1 MILELD
7 IGNSRLKWR
16 LLADDGARI
25 DGGFAPHLPE
35 PGHDYP
41 WRQQGRAAPELARI
55 ASVADPAF
63 NAALTRELE
72 VGGTGRIDFARATDR
87 CGRLV
92 SGYREP
98 ERMGVDRWL
107 ALVAAAQRCSGA
119 FAVVDAGSAI
129 TLDLVGEHGAHEGG
143 WIVPGLR
150 MMRSALLAGTA
161 GIRLPKVEFEAPAA
175 PGRDTAEA
183 VGFGTM
189 LLAGDFVVRR
199 VDAFRQRFPAAPL
212 FVTGGDGERIVP
224 TAVGH
229 RVLVPELVLDGL
241 AEASF

>member
-16 LLADDGARI
+16 LLADDGGRI

-35 PGHDYP
+35 PGQDYP
-41 WRQQGRAAPELARI
+41 WRQQGRAAPQRARI
-55 ASVADPAF
+55 ASVADPSF
-63 NAALTRELE
+63 NAALARELE
-72 VGGTGRIDFARATDR
+72 VEGTGIIDFARSTDR

-98 ERMGVDRWL
+98 GRMGVDRWL
-107 ALVAAAQRCSGA
+107 ALVAAARRCSAA

-129 TLDLVGEHGAHEGG
+129 TVDLVGDDGVHQGG

-161 GIRLPKVEFEAPAA
+161 GIRLPKVELEAPAV

-183 VGFGTM
+183 VGFGTI
-189 LLAGDFVVRR
+189 LLARDFVVRR
-199 VDAFRQRFPAAPL
+199 IEAFREEFPGTPL
-212 FVTGGDGERIVP
+212 FVTGGDGERIAP
-224 TAVGH
+224 TTLENRIVA
-229 RVLVPELVLDGL
+229 PELVLEGL

>member
-41 WRQQGRAAPELARI
+41 WREEGRVAPERARI
-55 ASVADPAF
+55 ASVADPGF
-63 NAALTRELE
+63 NTALARELE
-72 VGGTGRIDFARATDR
+72 VEGTGQIDFARATAR
-87 CGRLV
+87 SGRLL

-107 ALVAAAQRCSGA
+107 ALVAAAERCSGA
-119 FAVVDAGSAI
+119 YAVVDAGSAI
-129 TLDLVGEHGAHEGG
+129 TFDLVGDDGVHQGG

-161 GIRLPKVEFEAPAA
+161 GIRLPKVELEAPAA

-199 VDAFRQRFPAAPL
+199 VDAFRQRFPGAPV

-224 TAVGH
+224 TTVEH
-229 RVLVPELVLDGL
+229 RVLVPDLVLDGL
-241 AEASF
+241 ARATF

>member
-16 LLADDGARI
+16 LLAEDGARI

-35 PGHDYP
+35 PGQDYP
-41 WRQQGRAAPELARI
+41 WRQNGRAAPERARI
-55 ASVADPAF
+55 ASVADASF
-63 NAALTRELE
+63 NAALVRELE
-72 VGGTGRIDFARATDR
+72 VEGTGRIDFARSTDR

-107 ALVAAAQRCSGA
+107 ALVAAASRCSGA

-129 TLDLVGEHGAHEGG
+129 TLDLVDAAGIHQGG

-161 GIRLPKVEFEAPAA
+161 GIRLPKVELEAPAV

-183 VGFGTM
+183 VGFGTV
-189 LLAGDFVVRR
+189 LLARDFVVRR
-199 VDAFRQRFPAAPL
+199 VEAFRQQFPEAIL
-212 FVTGGDGERIVP
+212 FVTGGDGERIAP
-224 TAVGH
+224 TTLDN
-229 RVLVPELVLDGL
+229 RVVVEELVLDGL
-241 AEASF
+241 TEASV